1 MVHQMAICVAHYFRP
16 SCCGSRV
23 SALVFSWSGV
33 VVALLG
39 CYVFGLKTAKAL
51 GLTIPLTLLGRAD
64 EVIEIGTTSGIGTF
78 RTWSDVV
85 LTSALVGKADMPRTG
100 PFRA

>member
-1 MVHQMAICVAHYFRP
+1 
-16 SCCGSRV
+16 
-23 SALVFSWSGV
+23 

-78 RTWSDVV
+78 RTWSDRTDVSSRGQSRHAENRPFPCV
-85 LTSALVGKADMPRTG
+85 EVGRSSRGRFRCQRTAYLRSTYSFG
-100 PFRA
+100 PAPD